1 MIITISSIINNIVSI
16 IIIIIIIIIIEI
28 KKNHE
33 LDLKDKIKNHKIFDK
48 KVK

>member
-1 MIITISSIINNIVSI
+1 MIITISSIINNIVS
-16 IIIIIIIIIIEI
+16 IIIIIIIIEI

-33 LDLKDKIKNHKIFDK
+33 LDLKDKIKNHKFFDK